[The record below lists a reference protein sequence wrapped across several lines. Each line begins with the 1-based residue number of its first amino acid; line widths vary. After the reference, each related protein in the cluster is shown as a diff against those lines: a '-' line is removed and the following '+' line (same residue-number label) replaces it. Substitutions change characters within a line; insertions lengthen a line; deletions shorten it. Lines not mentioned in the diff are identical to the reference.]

1 MGDGFV
7 GLCLCHCGEEISETN
22 NRHWSHWRLLFYE
35 QLQKETGSGDLI
47 RFHPW
52 RGAYLFKVT
61 VSVCY
66 LVGG

>member
-1 MGDGFV
+1 MHLSYLYIKDFAVLKNVGFTFE
-7 GLCLCHCGEEISETN
+7 GA
-22 NRHWSHWRLLFYE
+22 
-35 QLQKETGSGDLI
+35 GDLI

>member
-1 MGDGFV
+1 MRSEADKAYLANKHKRQRDG
-7 GLCLCHCGEEISETN
+7 S
-22 NRHWSHWRLLFYE
+22 
-35 QLQKETGSGDLI
+35 LI